1 MGDMVCN
8 AVLVSQQ
15 KSVVDVSTKNKV
27 STQSQSSDC
36 AGLCPP
42 LPFCQDRVAVGPAA

>member
-15 KSVVDVSTKNKV
+15 KSVVDVSTKNKEASGV
-27 STQSQSSDC
+27 VVYGPLST
-36 AGLCPP
+36 L
-42 LPFCQDRVAVGPAA
+42 